1 MPGGGRRSCF
11 LRRRPQPR
19 HITRGGGRRPRS
31 LETGWPPPCRTM
43 IDGGG
48 RACFPP
54 AASAATQHRARQRP
68 LYVSPATAAAA
79 VTHHARRRPSFCH
92 LTSRGG
98 CCKCSL
104 RAELQPQ
111 CSTIRGG
118 GCPTCFVLAAV
129 AAVPHHARPRP
140 PYVLP
145 DVSGRRTAT
154 PSEAAAA
161 VLVAYGCAFDWR
173 SLLPATVTY
182 RSRTPR
188 GDPLV
193 PTWWRQPA
201 ATASFRNPF
210 QVRADVRKACT
221 DIAPTPQRYSV
232 AAPCPPQ
239 RLALARHTA

>member
-1 MPGGGRRSCF
+1 MAAAALASLRRRPPPRNTVQGSGRCTCPLRRRPPPRHITHGGGRR
-11 LRRRPQPR
+11 
-19 HITRGGGRRPRS
+19 T
-31 LETGWPPPCRTM
+31 CR
-43 IDGGG
+43 
-48 RACFPP
+48 
-54 AASAATQHRARQRP
+54 
-68 LYVSPATAAAA
+68 L
-79 VTHHARRRPSFCH
+79 RRRPSFCH

-104 RAELQPQ
+104 RAERQPQ

-145 DVSGRRTAT
+145 EVGGRRTAT
-154 PSEAAAA
+154 PREAAAA
-161 VLVAYGCAFDWR
+161 VLVAYGWAFDWR

-201 ATASFRNPF
+201 ATASLRNPF
-210 QVRADVRKACT
+210 QVGADVRKACT